1 MLVVILFLS
10 LSLLY
15 ISIGVIVFSD
25 LRENLLPGDKIN
37 FIYYILISVFWP
49 LTMILYVFIVL
60 ISIISII
67 FITFFKK
74 YKELKKK

>member
-1 MLVVILFLS
+1 MFVVIILFLS
-10 LSLLY
+10 LLY
-15 ISIGVIVFSD
+15 ILIGIIVFSD

>member
-1 MLVVILFLS
+1 MFVVIILFLS
-10 LSLLY
+10 LLY
-15 ISIGVIVFSD
+15 ILIGVIVFSD

-60 ISIISII
+60 ISIIYII